1 MPNIYVYFVFDIYLC
16 RMILRINDILKG
28 KKLTNR
34 EFARLMGKSPQY
46 TNAVAKERV
55 GVSLKM
61 LSKMAEVL
69 NVPLKELFN

>member
-1 MPNIYVYFVFDIYLC
+1 
-16 RMILRINDILKG
+16 MILRIEEILKERRM
-28 KKLTNR
+28 TNR
-34 EFARLMGKSPQY
+34 EFARLMDKKPQY

-55 GVSLKM
+55 GVSLRM